1 MCASATTM
9 NKRKQEDHDDDCD
22 VDDNDRD
29 DDDCGHGRLIMLA
42 CLVLLWMTYSPN
54 RRTNVSRKTEN
65 KQNINLESSSTCVRD
80 VPWYSWGVC
89 VHGNNEARIIL
100 HYVQ

>member
-22 VDDNDRD
+22 VNDNDHD
-29 DDDCGHGRLIMLA
+29 
-42 CLVLLWMTYSPN
+42 
-54 RRTNVSRKTEN
+54 VSRKTEN

>member
-9 NKRKQEDHDDDCD
+9 NKRKQDGHDDDCD
-22 VDDNDRD
+22 ANGDYCDVNDNDHD
-29 DDDCGHGRLIMLA
+29 
-42 CLVLLWMTYSPN
+42 
-54 RRTNVSRKTEN
+54 VSRKTEN
-65 KQNINLESSSTCVRD
+65 KQNINLESNSRCVKD

-89 VHGNNEARIIL
+89 VHGDNEARIIL